1 MSKKTNTLLF
11 ILGATVFNIFVTA
24 GCFAGLLLIYA
35 RFIAPRLPPEGQVW
49 VFPVIFI
56 AAVILSF
63 VIYRKALKRFMKKI
77 QVDQYFEAPFGGGAG
92 KTPPENLPPDA
103 Q

>member
-11 ILGATVFNIFVTA
+11 ILGATAFNILVTA
-24 GCFAGLLLIYA
+24 GCFMALLLLYTYIV
-35 RFIAPRLPPEGQVW
+35 APRLSREGQAW
-49 VFPVIFI
+49 GFPLIFI

-63 VIYRKALKRFMKKI
+63 FIYRKTLKFFMKKI
-77 QVDQYFEAPFGGGAG
+77 QVAQHFEAPFGGG
-92 KTPPENLPPDA
+92 KTPPPEDRPPED